1 MADPDHR
8 IAATKVAGVDP
19 YQDGRATMFKKILI
33 CNRGEIALRVMR
45 TCKELGIECVA
56 VHAAADRESL
66 HVKYA
71 DESVCVGKASS
82 AESYLKVPNLI
93 AAAEITGAEAIHPG
107 YGFLAENADFAET
120 VIENGFVW
128 IGPEPETIRNMGD
141 KATARATAEAAGV
154 PTVPGTGL
162 LATVEAALAA
172 AERVGYPVLV
182 KATAGG
188 GGKGMRAAGDPTELR
203 QAYDTARSEALASFG
218 NGDLYLEKYLARPR
232 HVEFQILADAHGRVV
247 HLGERDC
254 SVQRRHQKLI
264 EEAPSPAV
272 DAGLR
277 ERMGRDAVRLA
288 RRVDYRSAGTVE
300 FLLDE
305 DGSYYF
311 MEMNTRIQV
320 EHPVTE
326 MITGV
331 DLIREQLLVAAGL
344 PLDFG
349 QDDVVIH
356 GHAFECRINAEDP
369 TRDFR
374 PQPGTVS
381 DFHAPGGLGVRVDSH
396 LYTGYAVPPY
406 YDSLLA
412 KIIVHGRDR
421 TEAIARMVRAL
432 EESVFEGVPTSIPFH
447 LAVLS
452 HPVFR
457 SGSVTTR
464 FLEEHG
470 AELLEAMHVR
480 AENQES

>member
-1 MADPDHR
+1 
-8 IAATKVAGVDP
+8 
-19 YQDGRATMFKKILI
+19 MFKKILI

-45 TCKELGIECVA
+45 TCKEMGIECVA

-71 DESVCVGKASS
+71 DESVCVGKATS
-82 AESYLKVPNLI
+82 AESYLKVSNLI

-107 YGFLAENADFAET
+107 YGFLSENADFAET
-120 VIENGFVW
+120 VMESGFVW
-128 IGPEPETIRNMGD
+128 IGPDPDTIRRMGD

-154 PTVPGTGL
+154 RTVPGTGIL
-162 LATVEAALAA
+162 PTVEAALAA
-172 AERVGYPVLV
+172 AGTIGYPVLL

-188 GGKGMRAAGDPTELR
+188 GGKGMRPAAGDVELR
-203 QAYDTARSEALASFG
+203 RAFATASSEALAAFG
-218 NGDLYLEKYLARPR
+218 DAGLYMEKYLARPR
-232 HVEFQILADAHGRVV
+232 HVEIQILADAHGNVV

-272 DAGLR
+272 TPELR
-277 ERMGRDAVRLA
+277 QRMGADAVKLA
-288 RRVDYRSAGTVE
+288 REVDYRSAGTVE

-320 EHPVTE
+320 EHPITE
-326 MITGV
+326 FLTGV
-331 DLIREQLLVAAGL
+331 DLVQEQLRAAAGE
-344 PLDFG
+344 PLSFR
-349 QDDVVIH
+349 QEDVRFT
-356 GHAFECRINAEDP
+356 GHAIECRINAEDP
-369 TRDFR
+369 TRGFM
-374 PQPGTVS
+374 PSPGTIG

-396 LYTGYAVPPY
+396 LYTGYTVPPY

-432 EESVFEGVPTSIPFH
+432 EESVFEGVATSIPFH
-447 LAVLS
+447 LAVLAQ
-452 HPVFR
+452 PEFR
-457 SGSVTTR
+457 AGTITTR
-464 FLEEHG
+464 FLEDHG
-470 AELLEAMHVR
+470 VQLQEAMHVR
-480 AENQES
+480 AQAAEG

>member
-1 MADPDHR
+1 
-8 IAATKVAGVDP
+8 
-19 YQDGRATMFKKILI
+19 MFEKILV

-71 DESVCVGKASS
+71 DESVCVGKTSS

-107 YGFLAENADFAET
+107 YGFLAENADFAQT
-120 VIENGFVW
+120 ILDNGFTW
-128 IGPEPETIRNMGD
+128 IGPPPETIRQMGD
-141 KATARATAEAAGV
+141 KAVARATATAAGV
-154 PTVPGTGL
+154 PVVPGTDVL
-162 LATVEAALAA
+162 PTVEEALSA
-172 AERVGYPVLV
+172 AERIGYPVLL
-182 KATAGG
+182 KASAGG
-188 GGKGMRAAGDPTELR
+188 GGKGMRPADDPQQLR
-203 QAYDTARSEALASFG
+203 RAYTTARAEARAAFG
-218 NGDLYLEKYLARPR
+218 DDSLYLEKYLARPR
-232 HVEFQILADAHGRVV
+232 HVEIQILADDHGHVV

-272 DAGLR
+272 GPELR
-277 ERMGRDAVRLA
+277 ARMGADAVKLA
-288 RRVDYRSAGTVE
+288 RQVDYRSAGTVE

-326 MITGV
+326 FITGV
-331 DLIREQLLVAAGL
+331 DLIREQILAAAGE
-344 PLDFG
+344 PLDFT
-349 QDDVVIH
+349 QDDVTFT
-356 GHAFECRINAEDP
+356 GHALECRVNAEDP
-369 TRDFR
+369 ARDFM
-374 PQPGTVS
+374 PVPGRVR

-447 LAVLS
+447 LAVLA
-452 HPVFR
+452 HPVFQQGR
-457 SGSVTTR
+457 ATTR
-464 FLEEHG
+464 FLAEHG
-470 AELLEAMHVR
+470 APLQEAMHVR
-480 AENQES
+480 AQAEEA

>member
-1 MADPDHR
+1 
-8 IAATKVAGVDP
+8 
-19 YQDGRATMFKKILI
+19 MFKKILV

-71 DESVCVGKASS
+71 DESVCVGKTSS
-82 AESYLKVPNLI
+82 AESYLKVSNLI

-107 YGFLAENADFAET
+107 YGFLAENADFAQT
-120 VIENGFVW
+120 VLDNGFTW
-128 IGPEPETIRNMGD
+128 IGPPPETIRRMGD
-141 KATARATAEAAGV
+141 KAMARATATEAGV
-154 PTVPGTGL
+154 PIVPGTGVL
-162 LATVEAALAA
+162 PTVEGALEA
-172 AERVGYPVLV
+172 AEEIGYPVLL
-182 KATAGG
+182 KASAGG
-188 GGKGMRAAGDPTELR
+188 GGKGMRPAADPEELR
-203 QAYDTARSEALASFG
+203 RAYTTARSEAKAAFG
-218 NGDLYLEKYLARPR
+218 HDALYMEKYLARPR
-232 HVEFQILADAHGRVV
+232 HVEIQLLADDHGHVI

-272 DAGLR
+272 DPDLR
-277 ERMGRDAVRLA
+277 ARMGADAVKLA
-288 RRVDYRSAGTVE
+288 EAVGYRSAGTVE

-305 DGSYYF
+305 DGSYFF

-326 MITGV
+326 FITGV
-331 DLIREQLLVAAGL
+331 DLVREQILVAAGE
-344 PLDFG
+344 PLEIT
-349 QDDVVIH
+349 QADVTFT
-356 GHAFECRINAEDP
+356 GHAIECRVNAEDP
-369 TRDFR
+369 ARDFM
-374 PQPGTVS
+374 PVPGRVR
-381 DFHAPGGLGVRVDSH
+381 DYHAPGGLGVRVDSH

-447 LAVLS
+447 LAVLA

-457 SGSVTTR
+457 QGRATTR
-464 FLEEHG
+464 FLVDHG
-470 AELLEAMHVR
+470 APLQEAMHVR
-480 AENQES
+480 AQAEEA

>member
-1 MADPDHR
+1 
-8 IAATKVAGVDP
+8 
-19 YQDGRATMFKKILI
+19 MFKKILI

-45 TCKELGIECVA
+45 TCKEMGIECVA
-56 VHAAADRESL
+56 VHAAADRDSL

-71 DESVCVGKASS
+71 DESVCVGKTSS

-120 VIENGFVW
+120 VIESGFTW
-128 IGPEPETIRNMGD
+128 IGPAPETIRSMGD
-141 KATARATAEAAGV
+141 KATARGMAEKAGV

-162 LATVEAALAA
+162 LDSVDEALEAAL
-172 AERVGYPVLV
+172 RIGYPVLL

-188 GGKGMRAAGDPTELR
+188 GGKGMRPASDPVELR
-203 QAYDTARSEALASFG
+203 HAYSTARAEAKAAFG
-218 NGDLYLEKYLARPR
+218 NDNMYMEKYLAR
-232 HVEFQILADAHGRVV
+232 Q
-247 HLGERDC
+247 
-254 SVQRRHQKLI
+254 
-264 EEAPSPAV
+264 
-272 DAGLR
+272 
-277 ERMGRDAVRLA
+277 
-288 RRVDYRSAGTVE
+288 VDYRSAGTVE

-326 MITGV
+326 FVTGV
-331 DLIREQLLVAAGL
+331 DLIREQLLVAAGE
-344 PLDFG
+344 PLDFR
-349 QDDVVIH
+349 QEDVKVTGCAI
-356 GHAFECRINAEDP
+356 ECRVNAEDP
-369 TRDFR
+369 MRGFL
-374 PQPGTVS
+374 PQPGTVR
-381 DFHAPGGLGVRVDSH
+381 DYHAPGGLGVRVDSH
-396 LYTGYAVPPY
+396 IYTGYAVPPY

-447 LAVLS
+447 IAVMN

-457 SGSVTTR
+457 SGQVTTR
-464 FLEEHG
+464 FYEDHG
-470 AELLEAMHVR
+470 AQLLEAMHVR
-480 AENQES
+480 AQEQEA

>member
-1 MADPDHR
+1 
-8 IAATKVAGVDP
+8 
-19 YQDGRATMFKKILI
+19 MFEKILV

-71 DESVCVGKASS
+71 DESVCVGKTSS

-107 YGFLAENADFAET
+107 YGFLAENADFAQT
-120 VIENGFVW
+120 ILDNGFTW
-128 IGPEPETIRNMGD
+128 IGPPPETIRQMGD
-141 KATARATAEAAGV
+141 KAVARATATAAGV
-154 PTVPGTGL
+154 PVVPGTDVL
-162 LATVEAALAA
+162 PTVEEALSA
-172 AERVGYPVLV
+172 AERIGYPVLL
-182 KATAGG
+182 KASAGG
-188 GGKGMRAAGDPTELR
+188 GGKGMRPADDPQQLR
-203 QAYDTARSEALASFG
+203 RAYTTARAEARAAFG
-218 NGDLYLEKYLARPR
+218 DDSLYLEKYLARPR
-232 HVEFQILADAHGRVV
+232 HVEIQILADDHGHVV

-272 DAGLR
+272 DPELR
-277 ERMGRDAVRLA
+277 ARMGADAVKLA
-288 RRVDYRSAGTVE
+288 RQVDYRSAGTVE

-326 MITGV
+326 FITGV
-331 DLIREQLLVAAGL
+331 DLIREQILAAAGE
-344 PLDFG
+344 PLDFT
-349 QDDVVIH
+349 QDDVTFT
-356 GHAFECRINAEDP
+356 GHALECRVNAEDP
-369 TRDFR
+369 ARDFM
-374 PQPGTVS
+374 PVPGRVR

-447 LAVLS
+447 LAVLA
-452 HPVFR
+452 HPVFQQGR
-457 SGSVTTR
+457 ATTR
-464 FLEEHG
+464 FLAEHG
-470 AELLEAMHVR
+470 APLQEAMHVR
-480 AENQES
+480 AQAEEA

>member
-1 MADPDHR
+1 
-8 IAATKVAGVDP
+8 
-19 YQDGRATMFKKILI
+19 MFKKIMV
-33 CNRGEIALRVMR
+33 CNRGEIALRIMR
-45 TCKELGIECVA
+45 SCRELGIETVA
-56 VHAAADRESL
+56 VHAAADRDCL

-93 AAAEITGAEAIHPG
+93 AAAQITGAEAIHPG

-120 VIENGFVW
+120 VLENGFVW
-128 IGPEPETIRNMGD
+128 IGPSPETIRRMGD

-162 LATVEAALAA
+162 LPTVEAALKAA
-172 AERVGYPVLV
+172 KRVGYPVLL

-188 GGKGMRAAGDPTELR
+188 GGKGMRAARDGKELVK
-203 QAYDTARSEALASFG
+203 AYNTARAEAKAAFG
-218 NGDLYLEKYLARPR
+218 DDGLYMEKYLARPR
-232 HVEFQILADAHGRVV
+232 HVEIQILADGHGNVV

-272 DAGLR
+272 DPDLR
-277 ERMGRDAVRLA
+277 ARMGADAVKLA
-288 RRVDYRSAGTVE
+288 QQVDYRSAGTVE

-305 DGSYYF
+305 DGSYFF

-326 MITGV
+326 FVTGV
-331 DLIREQLLVAAGL
+331 DLIREQLLVAAGE
-344 PLDFG
+344 PLDFR
-349 QDDVVIH
+349 QEDVKIT
-356 GHAFECRINAEDP
+356 GWAIECRINAEDP
-369 TRDFR
+369 SRGFL
-374 PQPGTVS
+374 PQPGRLH

-396 LYTGYAVPPY
+396 LYTGYQVPPY

-447 LAVLS
+447 QAVLA
-452 HPVFR
+452 HPEFQA
-457 SGSVTTR
+457 GTATTR

-470 AELLEAMHVR
+470 AHLLEAMHVR
-480 AENQES
+480 AKAEEA

>member
-1 MADPDHR
+1 
-8 IAATKVAGVDP
+8 
-19 YQDGRATMFKKILI
+19 MFKKILI

-56 VHAAADRESL
+56 VHAAADRDSL

-71 DESVCVGKASS
+71 DESVCVGKAQSH
-82 AESYLKVPNLI
+82 ESYLKVANLI
-93 AAAEITGAEAIHPG
+93 AAAEITGAEAVHPG

-120 VIENGFVW
+120 VMENGFEW
-128 IGPEPETIRNMGD
+128 IGPAPETIRKMGD

-154 PTVPGTGL
+154 PTVPGSEILTS
-162 LATVEAALAA
+162 VEEALEI
-172 AERVGYPVLV
+172 AEGIGYPVLL

-188 GGKGMRAAGDPTELR
+188 GGKGMRPAASAGELR
-203 QAYDTARSEALASFG
+203 RAYATASAEAQAAFG
-218 NGDLYLEKYLARPR
+218 NADLYMEKYLARPR
-232 HVEFQILADAHGRVV
+232 HVEVQILADAHGNVV

-264 EEAPSPAV
+264 EEAPSPVV
-272 DAGLR
+272 DADLR
-277 ERMGRDAVRLA
+277 RRMGADAVKLA
-288 RRVDYRSAGTVE
+288 RQVDYRSAGTVE

-326 MITGV
+326 LLTGV
-331 DLIREQLLVAAGL
+331 DLIQEQLRVAAGERL
-344 PLDFG
+344 SFA
-349 QDDVVIH
+349 QDDITFT
-356 GHAFECRINAEDP
+356 GHAIECRINAEDP
-369 TRDFR
+369 SRDFM
-374 PQPGTVS
+374 PVPGKVR
-381 DFHAPGGLGVRVDSH
+381 DFHAPGGPGVRVDSH
-396 LYTGYAVPPY
+396 LYTGYTVPPY

-447 LAVLS
+447 LAVLAQ
-452 HPVFR
+452 PVFVQ
-457 SGSVTTR
+457 GKATTR
-464 FLEEHG
+464 FYEDHG
-470 AELLEAMHVR
+470 VQLQEAMHGR
-480 AENQES
+480 EKAAEA

>member
-1 MADPDHR
+1 
-8 IAATKVAGVDP
+8 
-19 YQDGRATMFKKILI
+19 MFKKILV
-33 CNRGEIALRVMR
+33 CNRGEIALRIMR
-45 TCKELGIECVA
+45 TCKELEIECVA
-56 VHAAADRESL
+56 VHSVADRDSL

-120 VIENGFVW
+120 VRDNGFVW
-128 IGPEPETIRNMGD
+128 IGPDPQTIRSMGD

-162 LATVEAALAA
+162 LATVEAAEKA
-172 AERVGYPVLV
+172 AERIGYPVLL

-188 GGKGMRAAGDPTELR
+188 GGKGMRPASGPQDLHR
-203 QAYDTARSEALASFG
+203 AYTTARSEALAAFG
-218 NGDLYLEKYLARPR
+218 NAELYMEKYLARPR
-232 HVEFQILADAHGRVV
+232 HVEIQVLADAHGNVV

-264 EEAPSPAV
+264 EEAPSPVVSAE
-272 DAGLR
+272 LR
-277 ERMGRDAVRLA
+277 ARMGADAVKLA
-288 RRVDYRSAGTVE
+288 RQVNYRSAGTVE

-305 DGSYYF
+305 DGTYYF

-326 MITGV
+326 MVTGV
-331 DLIREQLLVAAGL
+331 DLIREQILAAAGS
-344 PLDFG
+344 PLDFT
-349 QDDVVIH
+349 QADVTFTGCAI
-356 GHAFECRINAEDP
+356 ECRINAENP
-369 TRDFR
+369 FR
-374 PQPGTVS
+374 GFMPGPGKVT

-396 LYTGYAVPPY
+396 LYTGYMVPPY

-447 LAVLS
+447 LAVLV
-452 HPVFR
+452 HPEFR
-457 SGSVTTR
+457 SGRATTR
-464 FLEEHG
+464 FLEDHG
-470 AELLEAMHVR
+470 VQLLEAMHVR
-480 AENQES
+480 AQAEET

>member
-1 MADPDHR
+1 
-8 IAATKVAGVDP
+8 
-19 YQDGRATMFKKILI
+19 MFKKILVS
-33 CNRGEIALRVMR
+33 NRGEIALRIMR
-45 TCKELGIECVA
+45 TCRELGIETVA
-56 VHAAADRESL
+56 VHAAADADSL

-71 DESVCVGKASS
+71 DESVCVGKATS

-93 AAAEITGAEAIHPG
+93 AAAQITGAEAIHPG
-107 YGFLAENADFAET
+107 YGFLSENADFAET
-120 VIENGFVW
+120 VMENGFVW
-128 IGPEPETIRNMGD
+128 IGPEPETIRRMGD

-162 LATVEAALAA
+162 LPTVEAALKA
-172 AERVGYPVLV
+172 AERVGYPVLL

-188 GGKGMRAAGDPTELR
+188 GGKGMRPASDPDELR
-203 QAYDTARSEALASFG
+203 RAYQTARAEAKAAFG
-218 NGDLYLEKYLARPR
+218 NDNLYMEKYLRRPR
-232 HVEFQILADAHGRVV
+232 HVEIQILADEHGHVI

-264 EEAPSPAV
+264 EESPSPAV
-272 DAGLR
+272 DPDLR
-277 ERMGRDAVRLA
+277 QRMGADAVKLA
-288 RRVDYRSAGTVE
+288 RQVDYRSAGTVE

-320 EHPVTE
+320 EHPITELVTD
-326 MITGV
+326 V
-331 DLIREQLLVAAGL
+331 DLIREQLLVAAGERL
-344 PLDFG
+344 EVT
-349 QDDVVIH
+349 QDDIQMH
-356 GHAFECRINAEDP
+356 GWAIECRINAEDP
-369 TRDFR
+369 TRGFL
-374 PQPGTVS
+374 PQPGRLR
-381 DFHAPGGLGVRVDSH
+381 DFHAPGGPGVRVDSH

-421 TEAIARMVRAL
+421 MEAIARMVRAL

-447 LAVLS
+447 QAVLA

-457 SGSVTTR
+457 DGEATTR

-470 AELLEAMHVR
+470 AHLLEAMHVR
-480 AENQES
+480 AQAEEA

>member
-1 MADPDHR
+1 
-8 IAATKVAGVDP
+8 
-19 YQDGRATMFKKILI
+19 MFKKILI

-56 VHAAADRESL
+56 VHAAADRDSL

-71 DESVCVGKASS
+71 DESVCVGKATS
-82 AESYLKVPNLI
+82 AESYLKVSNLI

-107 YGFLAENADFAET
+107 YGFLSENADFAET
-120 VIENGFVW
+120 VMENGFVW
-128 IGPEPETIRNMGD
+128 IGPAPDTIRRMGD

-154 PTVPGTGL
+154 RTVPGTGI
-162 LATVEAALAA
+162 LATPDEALAA
-172 AERVGYPVLV
+172 AAAIGYPVLL

-188 GGKGMRAAGDPTELR
+188 GGKGMRPASDDAELR
-203 QAYDTARSEALASFG
+203 RAFATASAEARASFG
-218 NGDLYLEKYLARPR
+218 DPGLYMEKYLARPR
-232 HVEFQILADAHGRVV
+232 HVEIQILADTLGHVV

-272 DAGLR
+272 TPELR
-277 ERMGRDAVRLA
+277 RRMGADAVKLA
-288 RRVDYRSAGTVE
+288 REVDYRSAGTVE

-320 EHPVTE
+320 EHPITE
-326 MITGV
+326 FVTGV
-331 DLIREQLLVAAGL
+331 DLIREQLLAAAGE
-344 PLDFG
+344 PLSFG
-349 QDDVVIH
+349 QEDVQFH
-356 GHAFECRINAEDP
+356 GHAIECRINAEDP
-369 TRDFR
+369 ARNFM
-374 PQPGTVS
+374 PCPGTIR

-396 LYTGYAVPPY
+396 LYTGYTVPPY

-447 LAVLS
+447 LAVLAQ
-452 HPVFR
+452 PEFR
-457 SGSVTTR
+457 AGTITTR
-464 FLEEHG
+464 FLEDHG
-470 AELLEAMHVR
+470 VQLQEAMHVR
-480 AENQES
+480 AQAAEG

>member
-1 MADPDHR
+1 
-8 IAATKVAGVDP
+8 
-19 YQDGRATMFKKILI
+19 MFKKILV

-45 TCKELGIECVA
+45 SCKELGIECVA
-56 VHAAADRESL
+56 VHSAADRQSL

-71 DESVCVGKASS
+71 DESVCVGKATS
-82 AESYLKVPNLI
+82 AESYLKIPNLI
-93 AAAEITGAEAIHPG
+93 AAAQITGAEAIHPG

-120 VIENGFVW
+120 VRENGFVW
-128 IGPEPETIRNMGD
+128 IGPQPQTIRSMGD
-141 KATARATAEAAGV
+141 KAAARAAAEAAGV
-154 PTVPGTGL
+154 PTIPGSGL
-162 LATVEAALAA
+162 LATVEAAEKAA
-172 AERVGYPVLV
+172 QRIGYPVLL

-188 GGKGMRAAGDPTELR
+188 GGKGMRLASSPAELQR
-203 QAYDTARSEALASFG
+203 AYTTARSEAKAAFG
-218 NGDLYLEKYLARPR
+218 NDGVYMERYLAAPR
-232 HVEFQILADAHGRVV
+232 HVEIQILADEQGNVV

-264 EEAPSPAV
+264 EEAPSPVV
-272 DAGLR
+272 DAELR
-277 ERMGRDAVRLA
+277 ARMGAAAIQLA
-288 RRVDYRSAGTVE
+288 RRVDYRSAGTIE
-300 FLLDE
+300 FLLDA
-305 DGSYYF
+305 DGSFYF

-331 DLIREQLLVAAGL
+331 DLVREQLLAAAGA
-344 PLDFG
+344 PLDFA
-349 QDDVVIH
+349 QNDVRQNGWAI
-356 GHAFECRINAEDP
+356 ECRINAEDP
-369 TRDFR
+369 TRGFL
-374 PQPGTVS
+374 PGPGKIT

-396 LYTGYAVPPY
+396 LYTGYVVPPY

-447 LAVLS
+447 LAVLA
-452 HPVFR
+452 HPEFKAGR
-457 SGSVTTR
+457 ATTR

-480 AENQES
+480 AQAEQA